1 MKKVY
6 RLAALVVVVASVIT
20 AAVGDPALAGDIVYK
35 PIDTNKFVVKPTQAA
50 ADLAAATISLLG
62 RTTADTIDR
71 NGYVKTINNLFGRKV
86 VVPHTQLGPSPL
98 PSPNLFPS
106 TQYKNYNNPV
116 RPIMAPA
123 IRP

>member
-1 MKKVY
+1 MRKVFW
-6 RLAALVVVVASVIT
+6 LAVVLV
-20 AAVGDPALAGDIVYK
+20 AAVVIAAAAAGPTHAGDIVYK

-50 ADLAAATISLLG
+50 ADLAAATINLLG

-71 NGYVKTINNLFGRKV
+71 NGYVKTINNLFGKKV